1 MTVSY
6 SHRRSLRRIEEA
18 KRKARPELNHF
29 GWDTLGLAEKFTLPE
44 CRENIVRVDGSKLS
58 LNEFR
63 EQFERPRIPC
73 IITHLTES
81 WQANE
86 KWTTSRIA
94 RKYRNQRFK
103 CGEDDDG
110 YSVKLKMKYYVDY
123 MQNSH
128 DDSPLYIFDSG
139 FGDVRARHKTKKLL
153 DDYVVPHLFR
163 DDLFDYTDHKKR
175 PPHRWFVMG
184 PERSGTAIHVDPL
197 GTSAWNALIRGH
209 KRWVLIPP
217 DAPRTVVKP
226 YQSERGKHPE
236 EAVTWFMTVYNRVR
250 SSSWPKEYPVIE
262 ARQCPG
268 EIMFVPSGWWHVVV
282 NEDVTIAVTQN
293 FCSVVNLPQVWPKTV
308 KGRPKLSKHWFKRL
322 SYARPEVIAIMEQ
335 SMNGPTEEDSSS
347 DSSSS
352 SSSSDDDTSVDENC
366 TTNVCSERSRKRY
379 VVSVVFLIANQWGC
393 T

>member
-1 MTVSY
+1 MTFHETLGLSFFQMTVSY

-29 GWDTLGLAEKFTLPE
+29 GWDTLGLAEKFTLSE

-63 EQFERPRIPC
+63 ERFERPRIPC

-123 MQNSH
+123 MLNSH

-139 FGDVRARHKTKKLL
+139 FGDRHKTKKLL

-282 NEDVTIAVTQN
+282 NEDITIAVTQN

-308 KGRPKLSKHWFKRL
+308 KGRPKLSKHWFKR
-322 SYARPEVIAIMEQ
+322 
-335 SMNGPTEEDSSS
+335 
-347 DSSSS
+347 
-352 SSSSDDDTSVDENC
+352 
-366 TTNVCSERSRKRY
+366 Y
-379 VVSVVFLIANQWGC
+379 VSFVVNKLRICLLCFITMFPQAQLR
-393 T
+393 TP